1 MISDIK
7 SAYPS
12 AKVNIVP
19 IKLDL
24 SSLESTKAA
33 AEAIKAQATR
43 LDILYN
49 NAGIAMTAASLTKDG
64 YETQFGI
71 NHVGH
76 AMFTQSLL
84 PLMLQT
90 AATSPPKS
98 VRIIN
103 VASQAHSRSAG
114 NGLALADAKT
124 DMATYHTA
132 TRYGHSKLA
141 NILFTQKVAQLY
153 PSITSVSLHP
163 GFVKT
168 EINTGK
174 AGGSA
179 WFSWLIRNIVEY
191 VGLSVEDGTK
201 TQLWC
206 GVAAEVENGKYYEP
220 IGVVKAGSKW
230 VQDATKRDELW
241 QWTDE
246 ELKTNG
252 GPGWPENK

>member
-1 MISDIK
+1 MISEIK

-12 AKVNIVP
+12 ATVNIIP

-33 AEAIKAQATR
+33 AESIKSQATR

-49 NAGIAMTAASLTKDG
+49 NAGIAMTAPSLTKDG

-76 AMFTQSLL
+76 AMFTQALL

-103 VASQAHSRSAG
+103 VSSAAHTRGVA

-124 DMATYHTA
+124 DMSSYHTA
-132 TRYGHSKLA
+132 TRYAHSKLA
-141 NILFTQKVAQLY
+141 NVLFTQKLAQLY
-153 PSITSVSLHP
+153 PSVISVSMHP
-163 GFVKT
+163 GFVNT
-168 EINTGK
+168 EINSGK
-174 AGGSA
+174 AGGA
-179 WFSWLIRNIVEY
+179 KWLSLIVRNIVGF
-191 VGLSVEDGTK
+191 VGLTVENGAK

-206 GVAAEVENGKYYEP
+206 GVAEEVENGKYYEP
-220 IGVVKAGSKW
+220 IGVEKAGSKW
-230 VQDATKRDELW
+230 AQDEKKRDELW
-241 QWTDE
+241 QWTE
-246 ELKTNG
+246 EEMRAHG
-252 GPGWPENK
+252 GPGWPKTE